1 MSELRV
7 SPTPDGGGGALNA
20 EITEWEVLVNGS
32 KVSGPPYKVKY
43 GSRVSFRVYVRVYT
57 KGTYRVSLKV
67 GKEETK
73 SDWGTLEPALYYVEF
88 SWIESRPNGS
98 YDIVTELYGKVG
110 TEEKLIDHHEA
121 EGAWRVYG
129 APEGV
134 GKVKVPEELKTLGVV
149 AGASATSALVS
160 AIVAGAKNR
169 LPAAVAGAVAGGIT
183 SYLFK
188 EAFMKK
194 K

>member
-1 MSELRV
+1 MSLAV
-7 SPTPDGGGGALNA
+7 TPYPPGGGAVDA
-20 EITEWEVLVNGS
+20 EITGWEVLINGVR
-32 KVSGPPYKVKY
+32 VSGPPYKVKY
-43 GSRVSFRVYVRVYT
+43 GSSVSFRVYVRVYS

-73 SDWGTLEPALYYVEF
+73 SDWGTLEPGLYYVEF
-88 SWIESRPNGS
+88 TWVESRPNGN
-98 YDIVTELYGKVG
+98 YDIVTELYERKNG
-110 TEEKLIDHHEA
+110 EEKPIDHHEA
-121 EGAWRVYG
+121 DGAWRVYG
-129 APEGV
+129 APEEA
-134 GKVKVPEELKTLGVV
+134 GKAKVPEELKTLGIV

-169 LPAAVAGAVAGGIT
+169 LPAAVAGAVAGGVT